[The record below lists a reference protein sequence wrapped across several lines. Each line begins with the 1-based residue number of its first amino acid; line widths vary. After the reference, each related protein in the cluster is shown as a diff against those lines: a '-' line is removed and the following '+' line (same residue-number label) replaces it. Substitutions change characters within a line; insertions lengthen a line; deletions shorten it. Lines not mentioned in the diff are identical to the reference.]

1 MTEIA
6 TPVGQSKNIYWVG
19 GGKGGVGKSMLALAS
34 LDYLVGRGE
43 RVLLVECD
51 TSNADVYKAYHQE
64 VESELVNLD
73 EANGWIRLVNVC
85 DSKKDSSVVINTGAR
100 NNLGVSRYGLTLDG
114 TLEELGRKL
123 VVLWM
128 INRQRD
134 SLELLKEFA
143 EAMPHALVHVVRN
156 GHFGDDSKFELYQA
170 SKVRRELVEGR
181 GGRSVTLPDL
191 ADRVADDL
199 FTQYLSVAKAAKT
212 LPIGNRAEL
221 SRWRAEVRKALAPL
235 FGDVP

>member
-43 RVLLVECD
+43 KVLLVECD
-51 TSNADVYKAYHQE
+51 TSNADVWKAYHEE
-64 VESELVNLD
+64 VEAELVNLD

-85 DSKKDSSVVINTGAR
+85 HSRKDSSVVINTGAR

-114 TLEELGRKL
+114 MLEELGRKL

-143 EAMPHALVHVVRN
+143 AAMPHSLVHVVRN
-156 GHFGDDSKFELYQA
+156 GHFGDDSQFELYNG
-170 SKVRRELVEGR
+170 SKVRRELVEAR

-199 FTQYLSVAKAAKT
+199 FTQYLSAAKAART

-235 FGDVP
+235 FEVEP